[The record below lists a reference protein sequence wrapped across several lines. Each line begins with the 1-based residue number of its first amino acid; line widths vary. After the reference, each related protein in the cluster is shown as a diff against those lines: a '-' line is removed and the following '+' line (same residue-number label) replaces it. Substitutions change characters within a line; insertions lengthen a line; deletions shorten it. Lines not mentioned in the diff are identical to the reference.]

1 MKINKELITQYDP
14 KKPVSEAFRTLRTN
28 IQFMGTAKKM
38 KSVLITSTSPGEG
51 KSYTAANLAITFAQ
65 AGNKVILI
73 DADMRKGRLHK
84 IFGVS
89 PVPGLSDYLYGVT
102 LEGKEKRFL
111 SQFVKQVS
119 IDNLTIMPTGSIPP
133 NPSELLNSDQM
144 KNLLKD
150 LKDKFDIII
159 IDGTPCEL
167 VSDSIILSTIV
178 DSTIIVASY
187 KETKKENLG
196 RIVKNIQSVNG
207 HLAGIVM
214 NKFPIPKK
222 KYGSSYYYYGKENY
236 NNKNTSLSHNY
247 DFQFDSVDIDL
258 DKEYENKYGN
268 ENINENINQDI
279 NDGVNKDPNLDVNNG
294 ENENTNIDDD
304 INVNVYENDNKNIS
318 ENINENDNNNNSNYN
333 NNASNINYGDNTNYN
348 GNISYNDNTSYG
360 DNINYNNNISY
371 NNMNYN
377 NYGYNA
383 NLGENDNNGFSN

>member
-258 DKEYENKYGN
+258 
-268 ENINENINQDI
+268 
-279 NDGVNKDPNLDVNNG
+279 
-294 ENENTNIDDD
+294 
-304 INVNVYENDNKNIS
+304 
-318 ENINENDNNNNSNYN
+318 
-333 NNASNINYGDNTNYN
+333 
-348 GNISYNDNTSYG
+348 
-360 DNINYNNNISY
+360 
-371 NNMNYN
+371 
-377 NYGYNA
+377 
-383 NLGENDNNGFSN
+383 